1 MSAKLVTLNILKIK
15 IFEIKVITFEILF
28 MKEPTNF
35 YHMNQTIFYM
45 WYCDQ
50 SLLTLAFLWEK
61 LSQQPL
67 YKNFT
72 RKNNFCD
79 RCSWFKFN
87 NLVVAWDM
95 ALTFYSSVAKRP
107 KPKIEKFLG
116 LIPKFVEVTGKK
128 LVVSTKSNSTVLSQV
143 TEISLTFNKF
153 H

>member
-1 MSAKLVTLNILKIK
+1 MA
-15 IFEIKVITFEILF
+15 
-28 MKEPTNF
+28 
-35 YHMNQTIFYM
+35 
-45 WYCDQ
+45 
-50 SLLTLAFLWEK
+50 
-61 LSQQPL
+61 
-67 YKNFT
+67 
-72 RKNNFCD
+72 RG
-79 RCSWFKFN
+79 
-87 NLVVAWDM
+87 M

>member
-15 IFEIKVITFEILF
+15 IFEIKVITFEILS
-28 MKEPTNF
+28 MKEQTNF

-67 YKNFT
+67 YKNLT

-79 RCSWFKFN
+79 QCSWFKFN
-87 NLVVAWDM
+87 NLVVARGM

-107 KPKIEKFLG
+107 KPKIEKLLG